1 MVNIANDTKL
11 FTPKN
16 IRQFAKEKAKLL
28 YAILGQ
34 AIPGT
39 DNEYSTI
46 GLALTPEDACGMCEE
61 CMGDAIEVWVIEGDR
76 GIRSEKWEPGCFK
89 EHFNE
94 VVEYSTPS
102 ELKQGSMDSEGE
114 DDDDAQ
120 GDDGDDT
127 LESLLGNGDG
137 SDENVYGEGD
147 SWLKETM
154 DSLIGSAAG
163 IGKKSGIGIEM
174 PMEVVLGKALLG
186 ILQCEQLLSKTV
198 ATTSYMTG
206 HPIDINA
213 LLEGLHTSI
222 ANILKAFS
230 TSKGGFDPKFHKKDG
245 VLVPYWTKTQ
255 IKQAKIKG

>member
-76 GIRSEKWEPGCFK
+76 GIRSEKWEPGYFK

-94 VVEYSTPS
+94 VVEYSTPA
-102 ELKQGSMDSEGE
+102 KQDLPDALDDSGNEEDEEE
-114 DDDDAQ
+114 DDDEIGQ
-120 GDDGDDT
+120 GKYDDDD
-127 LESLLGNGDG
+127 LLKAAMAARAASYAGHGNVD
-137 SDENVYGEGD
+137 
-147 SWLKETM
+147 
-154 DSLIGSAAG
+154 
-163 IGKKSGIGIEM
+163 GIGIEM
-174 PMEVVLGKALLG
+174 PSEVVLGKTLLE
-186 ILQCEQLLSKTV
+186 ILQCEQLLSKSV

-206 HPIDINA
+206 HPIDITG

-230 TSKGGFDPKFHKKDG
+230 SSKGGCEPKFRKKDG
-245 VLVPYWTKTQ
+245 ILVPYWTKTQ
-255 IKQAKIKG
+255 IKQAKLKG

>member
-1 MVNIANDTKL
+1 MVDIANDTKL

-76 GIRSEKWEPGCFK
+76 GIRSEKWEPGYFK

-94 VVEYSTPS
+94 VVEYSTP
-102 ELKQGSMDSEGE
+102 EKQGTSDALDDEQGGYAEGE
-114 DDDDAQ
+114 DDDPLAELLKGDADEEYSDP
-120 GDDGDDT
+120 DD
-127 LESLLGNGDG
+127 L
-137 SDENVYGEGD
+137 
-147 SWLKETM
+147 LKET
-154 DSLIGSAAG
+154 LSALSSAG
-163 IGKKSGIGIEM
+163 TGKLSGIGIEM
-174 PMEVVLGKALLG
+174 PMEVVLGKSLLG
-186 ILQCEQLLSKTV
+186 MLQCEQLLSKTV

-206 HPIDINA
+206 HPIDING

-230 TSKGGFDPKFHKKDG
+230 TSKGGFEPKFHKKEG
-245 VLVPYWTKTQ
+245 VLVPYWTKAQ
-255 IKQAKIKG
+255 IKQAKVKG